1 MLSKIRSFLFLL
13 AFIVGSS
20 FADDLKLREGFY
32 RLSHDNLSLP
42 NDETM
47 GLFGTSYLL
56 KFDDSYAGLGVY
68 SAVNGQRGGFFTGGV
83 ELGHQLEL
91 GSGFAIDGGL
101 FVGGGGGGSAPQGGG
116 LMLRPHAS
124 LTKTVSDINL
134 GLGISQVKFPNGSI
148 DSNQLSLQMD
158 IPFGFV
164 YKSSDSDTS
173 NNNDVLTLDA
183 KSDLRVGW
191 KHHYMSPTYQR
202 YMLDDGVKG
211 TDGVLMSNDMDLV
224 GFEYGTKLSKNYYG
238 YLETAGA
245 GSSGTD
251 GFAEVLGGLGYSNA
265 FGRNFGF
272 NIKGALGAAG
282 GGGVD
287 TGGGLIHKQSIGLY
301 LRPFDKVAFSTEV
314 GRVSAFDGG
323 LKATTAKIGLHYPFK
338 LLSAGGYV
346 HKASNYGFTHDG
358 LWSVRAVNQT
368 YLGSSDLRKNGSTDS
383 VQVLGIKLDRYLDD
397 DTYLTGQALAAYQG
411 EAGGYAVGLV
421 GAGQEFG
428 VTERLKLFAEISAGV
443 AGGGGI
449 NTGGGAIIQPMFG
462 LSYKL
467 DSDFSLQTS
476 VGQLKSLNDGGDT
489 NVIEFGLQYRFKTIE

>member
-1 MLSKIRSFLFLL
+1 MLSKIRAFLFLL
-13 AFIVGSS
+13 AVIVGSS

-91 GSGFAIDGGL
+91 SNGFAIDGGL

-116 LMLRPHAS
+116 LMLRPHVS

-134 GLGISQVKFPNGSI
+134 GLGVSKVKFPNGAI
-148 DSNQLSLQMD
+148 DSNQLSLHMD

-183 KSDLRVGW
+183 KSDLRIGW
-191 KHHYMSPTYQR
+191 KYHYMSPTYQR
-202 YMLDDGVKG
+202 YMLDDGVKD
-211 TDGVLMSNDMDLV
+211 TNGVLMANDIDLL

-245 GSSGTD
+245 GSTGTD
-251 GFAEVLGGLGYSNA
+251 GFAEVLGGLGYSKA
-265 FGRNFGF
+265 LSRNFGF

-301 LRPFDKVAFSTEV
+301 ARPFNKMSFAADV
-314 GRVSAFDGG
+314 GRVGAFDGSFE
-323 LKATTAKIGLHYPFK
+323 ATTVKLSLQYPFK
-338 LLSAGGYV
+338 LLSSSGYV
-346 HKASNYGFTHDG
+346 RKASNYGYTTDG
-358 LWSVRAVNQT
+358 LWGVRAVNQT
-368 YLGSSDLRKNGSTDS
+368 YLGSDTLRKNNSNDL
-383 VQVLGIKLDRYLDD
+383 VQLLGIKLDRYLND

-421 GAGQEFG
+421 GVGKEINLTNKLGLF
-428 VTERLKLFAEISAGV
+428 TEVNIGV

-449 NTGGGAIIQPMFG
+449 NTGGGVIVQPMLG
-462 LSYKL
+462 LNYKF
-467 DSDFSLQTS
+467 DSSVNLQAS
-476 VGQLKSLNDGGDT
+476 IGKMKAVKNGGHT
-489 NVIEFGLQYRFKTIE
+489 NVVELGLQYRFKTIE